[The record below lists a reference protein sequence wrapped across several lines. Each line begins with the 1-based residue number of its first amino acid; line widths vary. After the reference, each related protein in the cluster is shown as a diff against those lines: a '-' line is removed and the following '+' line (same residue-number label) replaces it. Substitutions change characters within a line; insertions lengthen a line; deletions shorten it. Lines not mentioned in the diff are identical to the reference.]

1 MRKCKQMAVEWS
13 PLCRPDWPFFIG
25 YWLNLKTTGLLHH
38 HMGQFI
44 YFSEQKGESE
54 LFSYKQSFDSVQWLS
69 AVQWFNS
76 TLSFSKVGSNL
87 FDQKLNWV
95 KF

>member
-1 MRKCKQMAVEWS
+1 MLILMRKCKQMAVEWS

-25 YWLNLKTTGLLHH
+25 YWLNLKTTDLLHH

-69 AVQWFNS
+69 AVVQLHPKFFES
-76 TLSFSKVGSNL
+76 RL
-87 FDQKLNWV
+87 KLV
-95 KF
+95 